1 MANEFV
7 ARKGLIV
14 PSGSNIWVASGSVTA
29 SQFIGTASNAV
40 SSSFASYSVNGFP
53 YVGDAVITGSL
64 NVTQAVTASFF
75 KGDGSQLINIPS
87 LTGQSALRVDG
98 YQFEADGVTT
108 QYTLSHSIYSA
119 DELIVAVGGVVY
131 SPTADYTF
139 ASNIITFNE
148 APPSSSNIAIRGFVA
163 VTSGSVNTLSGSFSG
178 SFNGTSSW
186 ADNAVTASYAAN
198 AELLDGKNSTIF
210 ATTGSNTF
218 DSTQTI
224 NGNIYLDATFPLVYN
239 SSNTNNMLFGFFD
252 GGTIFGAYYQ
262 VFGTN
267 YANTAQRGG
276 AEFVYDVRSNSD
288 ANFHVASYN
297 GSTWTEKFRVDDTGI
312 IVTGSIK
319 STGGVTGSLLG
330 TSSWASNAISSSYA
344 TTSSYAVTSSFAS
357 NVLKTKA
364 GSVANT
370 SFGGTPLTASVT
382 FGVAFADTNY
392 AIAVTGEDSR
402 AWIVESKSTSGFTI
416 NSVSNTALTGTTYWT
431 CTAYGEN

>member
-1 MANEFV
+1 MANEFI

-14 PSGSNIWVASGSVTA
+14 PSGSILVTSGSVTA
-29 SQFIGTASNAV
+29 SNFVGTASIAI
-40 SSSFASYSVNGFP
+40 SSSFATTALNGFP
-53 YVGDAVITGSL
+53 YTGNAVITGSL
-64 NVTQAVTASFF
+64 NVTQAVTASYF
-75 KGDGSQLINIPS
+75 KGDGSQLTNIPS
-87 LTGQSALRVDG
+87 LTGQSALRIDG
-98 YQFEADGVTT
+98 YQFEADGATT

-131 SPTADYTF
+131 SPTTDYTF

-186 ADNAVTASYAAN
+186 ADNAVTASYASN

-224 NGNIYLDATFPLVYN
+224 NGNIYLNATFPLIYN
-239 SSNTNNMLFGFFD
+239 SNNTNNMLFGFFD
-252 GGTIFGAYYQ
+252 GASIYGAYYQ
-262 VFGTN
+262 TFGNN
-267 YANTAQRGG
+267 YASSTQRGG
-276 AEFVYDVRSNSD
+276 AEFVYDVRNNSN
-288 ANFHVASYN
+288 ANFHIASYN
-297 GSTWTEKFRVDDTGI
+297 GSSWTEKFRVDDSGAH
-312 IVTGSIK
+312 
-319 STGGVTGSLLG
+319 VTGSLVSTGGITGSLFG
-330 TSSWASNAISSSYA
+330 TSSWANNAIS
-344 TTSSYAVTSSFAS
+344 SSYAVTSSFAS

-382 FGVAFADTNY
+382 FSTAFADTNY

-402 AWIVESKSTSGFTI
+402 AWIVASKTTSGFVI